1 MLGNAQQKNWEK
13 GIFKLQY
20 GSCHWF
26 AQPGVQQL
34 SYIQF
39 FALARL
45 ILICLAARISQDHR
59 HIMFTYTAIEILAT
73 IWGVPCK
80 SECCIYLK
88 QQKKLWDVIILNFL
102 QSVVTVFLPIWIY
115 PLFLF
120 SKRDKGQG
128 FFSPVITS

>member
-13 GIFKLQY
+13 GILKLQY

-34 SYIQF
+34 SHIQF

-73 IWGVPCK
+73 I
-80 SECCIYLK
+80 
-88 QQKKLWDVIILNFL
+88 
-102 QSVVTVFLPIWIY
+102 
-115 PLFLF
+115 
-120 SKRDKGQG
+120 
-128 FFSPVITS
+128 